1 MSIFEVQKVMVP
13 EPSIA
18 FENQLIKNY
27 MEKTSTNVWDS
38 CLQIIKDN
46 IPNQSFKTWFEP
58 IKPLRLEGSIL
69 TIQVPSLFFY
79 EWLEEHY
86 VGLLRKTIKKHL
98 GEEGRLEYNIV
109 VEKSS
114 ANKPYTTNMPSS
126 GNGAEGKNQ
135 SIPMP
140 VALNKDIKNPFVIPG
155 LKKLQVDPQLNP
167 NYTFDSFIEGD
178 CNRLARSAGYAVAG
192 KPGGTSFN
200 PLMIYGGVG
209 LGKTHLAQA
218 IGNEIKRNIP
228 DKLVIYVSCE
238 KFCQQFVDSLKNN
251 TINDFVNFY
260 QAMDVII
267 MDDVHNF
274 AGKEKTQDIFFH
286 IFNHLHQAGKQVILT
301 SDKPPKDLAGLEE
314 RLLSRFKWGLSADL
328 QIPDLETR
336 MAILKK
342 KMYQDGIELTG
353 DVIEYVAHNID
364 NNVREL
370 EGALVSLLAQATL
383 NRKEIDLNLAKQ
395 MLKNFIKNSSKEIS
409 MEYIQKLVCEYFE
422 VPVEMVKSK
431 TRKREIVQA
440 RQISMYLAKSHT
452 KTSLKSIGAFFGGRD
467 HSTVIYACQTV
478 EDLIDTDKKFK
489 AYVADIQ
496 KKLKMS

>member
-1 MSIFEVQKVMVP
+1 
-13 EPSIA
+13 
-18 FENQLIKNY
+18 
-27 MEKTSTNVWDS
+27 MEKTSTQVWDS

-46 IPNQSFKTWFEP
+46 IPAQSFKTWFEP
-58 IKPLRLEGSIL
+58 IKALRLEGNVL

-86 VGLLRKTIKKHL
+86 VGLLRKTVKKQL

-114 ANKPYTTNMPSS
+114 TTIPFTTNMPSN

-135 SIPMP
+135 SMPMP

-155 LKKLQVDPQLNP
+155 LKKLQVDPQLNA
-167 NYTFDSFIEGD
+167 NYTFENFVEGD
-178 CNRLARSAGYAVAG
+178 CNRLARSAGYAVAA

-218 IGNEIKRNIP
+218 IGNEIKRSMP
-228 DKLVIYVSCE
+228 DKLVLYVSCE
-238 KFCQQFVDSLKNN
+238 KFTQQFVDALKNN
-251 TINDFVNFY
+251 NINDFVNFY
-260 QAMDVII
+260 QAMDVLI

-286 IFNHLHQAGKQVILT
+286 IFNHLHQSGKQLIVT
-301 SDKPPKDLAGLEE
+301 SDKAPKDLAGLEE

-328 QIPDLETR
+328 QVPDLETR
-336 MAILKK
+336 MDILKK
-342 KMYQDGIELTG
+342 KMYADGIDLPGE
-353 DVIEYVAHNID
+353 VIEYVAHNID

-370 EGALVSLLAQATL
+370 EGAMVSLLAQSTL
-383 NRKEIDLNLAKQ
+383 NRKEIDLNLAKS
-395 MLKNFIKNSSKEIS
+395 MLKNFIKNASKEIS
-409 MEYIQKLVCEYFE
+409 MDYIQKLVCEYFE
-422 VPVEMVKSK
+422 VPIEMVKSQ

-440 RQISMYLAKSHT
+440 RQISMYLSKSHT

-489 AYVADIQ
+489 GYVADIQ

>member
-1 MSIFEVQKVMVP
+1 
-13 EPSIA
+13 
-18 FENQLIKNY
+18 
-27 MEKTSTNVWDS
+27 MEKTCTNVWES

-46 IPNQSFKTWFEP
+46 IPTQSFKTWFEP
-58 IKPLRLEGSIL
+58 IIPLRLEESVL

-86 VGLLRKTIKKHL
+86 VGLLRKTVKKHL
-98 GEEGRLEYNIV
+98 GDKGRLEYNIV

-114 ANKPYTTNMPSS
+114 SQKPFTTNLPSS

-140 VALNKDIKNPFVIPG
+140 IALNKDIKNPFVIPG

-167 NYTFDSFIEGD
+167 NYTFENFIEGD
-178 CNRLARSAGYAVAG
+178 CNRLARSAGYAVGA

-218 IGNEIKRNIP
+218 IGNEVKKTMP

-260 QAMDVII
+260 QAMDIII

-286 IFNHLHQAGKQVILT
+286 IFNHLHQSGKQLILT

-328 QIPDLETR
+328 SVPDMETR

-342 KMYQDGIELTG
+342 KMYQDGIELPN
-353 DVIEYVAHNID
+353 DVIEYVANNID

-370 EGALVSLLAQATL
+370 EGAMVSLLAQSTL
-383 NRKEIDLNLAKQ
+383 NKKEIDLALAKQ
-395 MLKNFIKNSSKEIS
+395 MLKNFIKNTSKEIS

-440 RQISMYLAKSHT
+440 RQISMYLSKSHT

-489 AYVADIQ
+489 AYVYDIQ

>member
-1 MSIFEVQKVMVP
+1 
-13 EPSIA
+13 
-18 FENQLIKNY
+18 
-27 MEKTSTNVWDS
+27 MEKTSTHVWNS

-46 IPNQSFKTWFEP
+46 IPAQSFKTWFEP
-58 IKPLRLEGSIL
+58 IKALRLEGNVL

-86 VGLLRKTIKKHL
+86 VGLLRKTVKKQL
-98 GEEGRLEYNIV
+98 GEDGRLEYNIV

-114 ANKPYTTNMPSS
+114 TSIPYTTNMPSN
-126 GNGAEGKNQ
+126 GTGAEGKNQ
-135 SIPMP
+135 SMPMP
-140 VALNKDIKNPFVIPG
+140 ISLNKDIKNPFVIPG
-155 LKKLQVDPQLNP
+155 LKKLQVDPQLNQ
-167 NYTFDSFIEGD
+167 NYTFENFIEGD

-209 LGKTHLAQA
+209 LGKTHLVQA
-218 IGNEIKRNIP
+218 IGNEIKRTLT
-228 DKLVIYVSCE
+228 DKLVLYVSCE
-238 KFCQQFVDSLKNN
+238 KFTQQFVDALKNN
-251 TINDFVNFY
+251 NINDFVNFY
-260 QAMDVII
+260 QAMDVLI

-286 IFNHLHQAGKQVILT
+286 IFNHLHQSGKQLIIT
-301 SDKPPKDLAGLEE
+301 SDKAPKDLSGLEE

-336 MAILKK
+336 MAILNK
-342 KMYQDGIELTG
+342 KMYFDGIELPSE
-353 DVIEYVAHNID
+353 VIEYVAHNID

-370 EGALVSLLAQATL
+370 EGAMVSLLAQSTL
-383 NRKEIDLNLAKQ
+383 NKKEIDLNLAKS

-422 VPVEMVKSK
+422 VPIEMVKSK

-440 RQISMYLAKSHT
+440 RQISMYLAKLHT

-478 EDLIDTDKKFK
+478 DDLIDTDKKFK
-489 AYVADIQ
+489 GYVADIQ

>member
-1 MSIFEVQKVMVP
+1 
-13 EPSIA
+13 
-18 FENQLIKNY
+18 
-27 MEKTSTNVWDS
+27 MEKTCKTVWES

-46 IPNQSFKTWFEP
+46 IPTQSFKTWFEP
-58 IKPLRLEGSIL
+58 IIPLRLEESVL

-86 VGLLRKTIKKHL
+86 VGLLRKTIKKQL
-98 GEEGRLEYNIV
+98 GDTGRLEYNIV

-114 ANKPYTTNMPSS
+114 SQKPYTTNIPSS
-126 GNGAEGKNQ
+126 GNGAEGKTQ

-140 VALNKDIKNPFVIPG
+140 VTLNKDIKNPFVIPG

-167 NYTFDSFIEGD
+167 NYTFENFIEGD
-178 CNRLARSAGYAVAG
+178 CNRLARSAGYAVAA

-218 IGNEIKRNIP
+218 IGNEVKKSMP

-260 QAMDVII
+260 QAMDIII

-274 AGKEKTQDIFFH
+274 AGKDKTQDIFFH
-286 IFNHLHQAGKQVILT
+286 IFNHLHQSGKQLILT

-328 QIPDLETR
+328 SVPDIETR

-342 KMYQDGIELTG
+342 KMYQDGIELPN
-353 DVIEYVAHNID
+353 DVIEYVANNID

-370 EGALVSLLAQATL
+370 EGAMVSLLAQSTL
-383 NRKEIDLNLAKQ
+383 NKKEIDLALAKQ
-395 MLKNFIKNSSKEIS
+395 MLKNFIKNTSKEIS

-489 AYVADIQ
+489 AYVHDIQ

>member
-1 MSIFEVQKVMVP
+1 
-13 EPSIA
+13 
-18 FENQLIKNY
+18 
-27 MEKTSTNVWDS
+27 MEKTGINVWND
-38 CLQIIKDN
+38 CLRIIKDN
-46 IPNQSFKTWFEP
+46 IPAQSFKTWFEP
-58 IKPLRLEGSIL
+58 IKALRLEGNIL

-86 VGLLRKTIKKHL
+86 VGLLRKTVKKQL
-98 GEEGRLEYNIV
+98 GEDGRLEYNIV

-114 ANKPYTTNMPSS
+114 NSKPYTTNMPSN

-135 SIPMP
+135 SMPMP
-140 VALNKDIKNPFVIPG
+140 VSLNKDIKNPFVIPG

-167 NYTFDSFIEGD
+167 NYSFENFIEGD

-218 IGNEIKRNIP
+218 IGNEVKRTIP
-228 DKLVIYVSCE
+228 DKLILYVSCE
-238 KFCQQFVDSLKNN
+238 KFTQQFVDALKNN
-251 TINDFVNFY
+251 NINDFVNFY
-260 QAMDVII
+260 QAMDILI

-286 IFNHLHQAGKQVILT
+286 IFNHLHQSGKQLIIT
-301 SDKPPKDLAGLEE
+301 SDKAPKDLSGLEE

-328 QIPDLETR
+328 QVPDLETR

-342 KMYQDGIELTG
+342 KMYTDGIELPG
-353 DVIEYVAHNID
+353 EVIEYVAHNID

-370 EGALVSLLAQATL
+370 EGAMISLLAQSTL
-383 NRKEIDLNLAKQ
+383 NKKEIDLNLAKS

-409 MEYIQKLVCEYFE
+409 MEYIQKLVCEYFQ

-440 RQISMYLAKSHT
+440 RQISMYLSKSHT

>member
-1 MSIFEVQKVMVP
+1 
-13 EPSIA
+13 
-18 FENQLIKNY
+18 
-27 MEKTSTNVWDS
+27 MEKTCTQVWNN

-46 IPNQSFKTWFEP
+46 IPAQSFKTWFEP
-58 IKPLRLEGSIL
+58 IKALRLDGNVL

-86 VGLLRKTIKKHL
+86 VGLLRKTVKKQL

-114 ANKPYTTNMPSS
+114 NNIPYTTNMPSN

-135 SIPMP
+135 SMPMP
-140 VALNKDIKNPFVIPG
+140 ISLNKDIKNPFVIPG
-155 LKKLQVDPQLNP
+155 LKKLQVDPQLNQ
-167 NYTFDSFIEGD
+167 NYTFENFIEGD

-218 IGNEIKRNIP
+218 IGNEIKRTLT
-228 DKLVIYVSCE
+228 DKLVLYVSCE
-238 KFCQQFVDSLKNN
+238 KFTQQFVDALKNN
-251 TINDFVNFY
+251 NINDFVNFY
-260 QAMDVII
+260 QAMDVLI

-286 IFNHLHQAGKQVILT
+286 IFNHLHQSGKQLIIT
-301 SDKPPKDLAGLEE
+301 SDKAPKDLSGLEE

-342 KMYQDGIELTG
+342 KMYSDGIELPG
-353 DVIEYVAHNID
+353 EVIEYVAHNID

-370 EGALVSLLAQATL
+370 EGAMVSLLAQSTL
-383 NRKEIDLNLAKQ
+383 NKKEIDLNLAKS

-422 VPVEMVKSK
+422 VPIEMVKSK

-440 RQISMYLAKSHT
+440 RQISMYLAKLHT

-478 EDLIDTDKKFK
+478 DDLIDTDKKFK
-489 AYVADIQ
+489 GYVADIQ

>member
-1 MSIFEVQKVMVP
+1 
-13 EPSIA
+13 
-18 FENQLIKNY
+18 
-27 MEKTSTNVWDS
+27 MEKTSVSIWNS

-46 IPNQSFKTWFEP
+46 IPAQSYKTWFEP
-58 IKPLRLEGSIL
+58 VKAVRLEGSVL

-98 GEEGRLEYNIV
+98 GENGRLEYNIV

-114 ANKPYTTNMPSS
+114 TSNPYTTNIPST
-126 GNGAEGKNQ
+126 GNGAEGKRQ
-135 SIPMP
+135 SMP
-140 VALNKDIKNPFVIPG
+140 VPVSLNKDIKNPFVIPG
-155 LKKLQVDPQLNP
+155 LKKLQVDPQLNQQ
-167 NYTFDSFIEGD
+167 YTFDNFIEGE
-178 CNRLARSAGYAVAG
+178 CNRLARSAGFAVAA

-209 LGKTHLAQA
+209 LGKTHLVQA
-218 IGNEIKRNIP
+218 IGNEIKQKLP

-274 AGKEKTQDIFFH
+274 AGKERTQDIFFH

-301 SDKPPKDLAGLEE
+301 SDKAPKDLAGLEE
-314 RLLSRFKWGLSADL
+314 RLLSRFKWGLSADM

-342 KMYQDGIELTG
+342 KMYSDGIELPEN
-353 DVIEYVAHNID
+353 VIEYVAHQID
-364 NNVREL
+364 NSVREL
-370 EGALVSLLAQATL
+370 EGAMVSLLAQATL
-383 NRKEIDLNLAKQ
+383 NKKEIDLSLARS
-395 MLKNFIKNSSKEIS
+395 MLKNFIKHSSKEIS
-409 MEYIQKLVCEYFE
+409 MEFIQKLVCDYFE

-431 TRKREIVQA
+431 IRKREIVQA
-440 RQISMYLAKSHT
+440 RQISMYLAKNHT

-478 EDLIDTDKKFK
+478 EDLIETDKKFK
-489 AYVADIQ
+489 SYVQDIQ
-496 KKLKMS
+496 KKLRSN

>member
-1 MSIFEVQKVMVP
+1 
-13 EPSIA
+13 
-18 FENQLIKNY
+18 
-27 MEKTSTNVWDS
+27 MEKTCTSVWYN

-46 IPNQSFKTWFEP
+46 IPAQSFKTWFEP
-58 IKPLRLEGSIL
+58 IRALRLEGDVL

-86 VGLLRKTIKKHL
+86 VGLLRKTVKKQL
-98 GEEGRLEYNIV
+98 GEGGRLEYNIV

-114 ANKPYTTNMPSS
+114 TSIPYTTNMPSN
-126 GNGAEGKNQ
+126 GNGAEGKKQ
-135 SIPMP
+135 SMPMP
-140 VALNKDIKNPFVIPG
+140 ISLNKDIKNPFVIPG
-155 LKKLQVDPQLNP
+155 LKKLQVDPQLNQ
-167 NYTFDSFIEGD
+167 NYTFENFIEGD

-200 PLMIYGGVG
+200 PLMVYGGVG
-209 LGKTHLAQA
+209 LGKTHLVQA
-218 IGNEIKRNIP
+218 IGNEIKRTLT
-228 DKLVIYVSCE
+228 DKLVLYVSCE
-238 KFCQQFVDSLKNN
+238 KFTQQFVDALKNN
-251 TINDFVNFY
+251 NINDFVNFY
-260 QAMDVII
+260 QAMDVLI

-286 IFNHLHQAGKQVILT
+286 IFNHLHQSGKQLIIT
-301 SDKPPKDLAGLEE
+301 SDKSPKDLSGLEE

-328 QIPDLETR
+328 QVPDLETR

-342 KMYQDGIELTG
+342 KMYSDGIELPG
-353 DVIEYVAHNID
+353 EVIEYVAHNID

-370 EGALVSLLAQATL
+370 EGAMVSLLAQSTL
-383 NRKEIDLNLAKQ
+383 NKKEIDLNLAKS

-422 VPVEMVKSK
+422 VPIEMVKSK

-440 RQISMYLAKSHT
+440 RQISMYLAKLHT

-478 EDLIDTDKKFK
+478 DDLIDTDKKFK
-489 AYVADIQ
+489 GYVADIQ

>member
-1 MSIFEVQKVMVP
+1 
-13 EPSIA
+13 
-18 FENQLIKNY
+18 
-27 MEKTSTNVWDS
+27 MEKTSTQVWDS

-46 IPNQSFKTWFEP
+46 IPAQSFKTWFEP
-58 IKPLRLEGSIL
+58 IKALRLEGNVL

-86 VGLLRKTIKKHL
+86 VGLLRKTVKKQL

-114 ANKPYTTNMPSS
+114 TSIPFTTNMPSN

-135 SIPMP
+135 SMPMP

-155 LKKLQVDPQLNP
+155 LKKLQVDPQLNA
-167 NYTFDSFIEGD
+167 NYTFENFVEGD
-178 CNRLARSAGYAVAG
+178 CNRLGRSAGYAVAA

-209 LGKTHLAQA
+209 LGKTHLTQA
-218 IGNEIKRNIP
+218 IGNEIKRSMP
-228 DKLVIYVSCE
+228 DKLVLYVSCE
-238 KFCQQFVDSLKNN
+238 KFTQQFVDALKNN
-251 TINDFVNFY
+251 NINDFVNFY
-260 QAMDVII
+260 QAMDVLI

-286 IFNHLHQAGKQVILT
+286 IFNHLHQSGKQLIVT
-301 SDKPPKDLAGLEE
+301 SDKAPKDLAGLEE

-328 QIPDLETR
+328 QVPDLETR

-342 KMYQDGIELTG
+342 KMYADGIDLPGE
-353 DVIEYVAHNID
+353 VIEYVAHNID

-370 EGALVSLLAQATL
+370 EGAMVSLLAQSTL
-383 NRKEIDLNLAKQ
+383 NRKEIDLNLAKS
-395 MLKNFIKNSSKEIS
+395 MLKNFIKNASKEIS
-409 MEYIQKLVCEYFE
+409 MDYIQKLVCEYFE
-422 VPVEMVKSK
+422 VPIEMVKSQ

-440 RQISMYLAKSHT
+440 RQISMYLSKSHT

-489 AYVADIQ
+489 GYVADIQ

>member
-1 MSIFEVQKVMVP
+1 
-13 EPSIA
+13 
-18 FENQLIKNY
+18 
-27 MEKTSTNVWDS
+27 MEKTCTSVWEN

-46 IPNQSFKTWFEP
+46 IPTQSFKTWFEP
-58 IKPLRLEGSIL
+58 IIPLRLEASVL

-86 VGLLRKTIKKHL
+86 VGLLRKTVKKHL
-98 GEEGRLEYNIV
+98 GDSGRLEYNIV

-114 ANKPYTTNMPSS
+114 SKKPYTTNLPSS
-126 GNGAEGKNQ
+126 GNGAEGKSQ

-167 NYTFDSFIEGD
+167 NYTFDNFIEGD
-178 CNRLARSAGYAVAG
+178 CNRLARSAGYAVAA

-218 IGNEIKRNIP
+218 IGNEVKRNMP

-260 QAMDVII
+260 QAMDIII

-274 AGKEKTQDIFFH
+274 AGKDKTQDIFFH
-286 IFNHLHQAGKQVILT
+286 IFNHLHQSGKQLIIT

-328 QIPDLETR
+328 SVPDIETR

-342 KMYQDGIELTG
+342 KMYQDGIELPN
-353 DVIEYVAHNID
+353 DVIEYVANNID

-370 EGALVSLLAQATL
+370 EGAMVSLLAQSTL
-383 NRKEIDLNLAKQ
+383 NKKEIDLALAKQ
-395 MLKNFIKNSSKEIS
+395 MLKNFIKNTSKEIS

-489 AYVADIQ
+489 AYVQDIQ

>member
-1 MSIFEVQKVMVP
+1 
-13 EPSIA
+13 
-18 FENQLIKNY
+18 
-27 MEKTSTNVWDS
+27 MEKTCTQVWNN

-46 IPNQSFKTWFEP
+46 IPAQSFKTWFEP
-58 IKPLRLEGSIL
+58 IKALRLEGNVL

-86 VGLLRKTIKKHL
+86 VGLLRKTVKKQL

-114 ANKPYTTNMPSS
+114 NNIPYTTNMPSN

-135 SIPMP
+135 SMPMP
-140 VALNKDIKNPFVIPG
+140 ISLNKDIKNPFVIPG
-155 LKKLQVDPQLNP
+155 LKKLQVDPQLNQ
-167 NYTFDSFIEGD
+167 NYTFENFIEGD

-218 IGNEIKRNIP
+218 IGNEIKRTLT
-228 DKLVIYVSCE
+228 DKLVLYVSCE
-238 KFCQQFVDSLKNN
+238 KFTQQFVDALKNN
-251 TINDFVNFY
+251 NINDFVNFY
-260 QAMDVII
+260 QAMDVLI

-286 IFNHLHQAGKQVILT
+286 IFNHLHQSGKQLIIT
-301 SDKPPKDLAGLEE
+301 SDKSPKDLSGLEE

-342 KMYQDGIELTG
+342 KMYSDGIELPG
-353 DVIEYVAHNID
+353 EVIEYVAHNID

-370 EGALVSLLAQATL
+370 EGAMVSLLAQSTL
-383 NRKEIDLNLAKQ
+383 NKKEIDLNLAKS

-422 VPVEMVKSK
+422 VPIEMVKSK

-440 RQISMYLAKSHT
+440 RQISMYLAKLHT

-478 EDLIDTDKKFK
+478 DDLIDTDKKFK
-489 AYVADIQ
+489 GYVADIQ

>member
-1 MSIFEVQKVMVP
+1 
-13 EPSIA
+13 
-18 FENQLIKNY
+18 
-27 MEKTSTNVWDS
+27 MEKTSTHVWNN

-46 IPNQSFKTWFEP
+46 IPAQSFKTWFEP
-58 IKPLRLEGSIL
+58 IKALRLEGNIL

-86 VGLLRKTIKKHL
+86 VGLLRKTVKKQL

-114 ANKPYTTNMPSS
+114 TSIPYTTNMPSN

-135 SIPMP
+135 SMPMP
-140 VALNKDIKNPFVIPG
+140 ISLNKDIKNPFIIPG
-155 LKKLQVDPQLNP
+155 LKKLQVDPQLNQ
-167 NYTFDSFIEGD
+167 NYTFENFIEGD

-200 PLMIYGGVG
+200 PLMIYGSVG

-218 IGNEIKRNIP
+218 IGNEIKRTLP
-228 DKLVIYVSCE
+228 DKLVLYVSCE
-238 KFCQQFVDSLKNN
+238 KFTQQFVDALKNN
-251 TINDFVNFY
+251 NINDFVNFY
-260 QAMDVII
+260 QAMDVLI

-286 IFNHLHQAGKQVILT
+286 IFNHLHQSGKQLIIT
-301 SDKPPKDLAGLEE
+301 SDKAPKDLSGLEE

-336 MAILKK
+336 MAILNK
-342 KMYQDGIELTG
+342 KMYSDGIELPTE
-353 DVIEYVAHNID
+353 VIEYVAHNID

-370 EGALVSLLAQATL
+370 EGAMVSLLAQSTL
-383 NRKEIDLNLAKQ
+383 NKKEIDLNLAKS

-409 MEYIQKLVCEYFE
+409 MEYIQSLVCEYFE
-422 VPVEMVKSK
+422 VPIDMVKSK

-440 RQISMYLAKSHT
+440 RQISMYLAKLHT

-478 EDLIDTDKKFK
+478 DDLIDTDKKFK

>member
-1 MSIFEVQKVMVP
+1 MWE
-13 EPSIA
+13 
-18 FENQLIKNY
+18 
-27 MEKTSTNVWDS
+27 S

-46 IPNQSFKTWFEP
+46 IPTQSFKTWFEP
-58 IKPLRLEGSIL
+58 IIPLRLEESVL

-86 VGLLRKTIKKHL
+86 VGLLRKTIKKQL
-98 GEEGRLEYNIV
+98 GDTGRLEYNIV

-114 ANKPYTTNMPSS
+114 SQKPYTTNIPSS
-126 GNGAEGKNQ
+126 GNGAEGKTQ

-140 VALNKDIKNPFVIPG
+140 VTLNKDIKNPFVIPG

-167 NYTFDSFIEGD
+167 NYTFENFIEGD
-178 CNRLARSAGYAVAG
+178 CNRLARSAGYAVAA

-200 PLMIYGGVG
+200 PLLIYGGVG

-218 IGNEIKRNIP
+218 IGNEVKKSMP

-260 QAMDVII
+260 QAMDIII

-274 AGKEKTQDIFFH
+274 AGKDKTQDIFFH
-286 IFNHLHQAGKQVILT
+286 IFNHLHQSGKQLILT

-328 QIPDLETR
+328 SVPDIETR

-342 KMYQDGIELTG
+342 KMYQDGIELPN
-353 DVIEYVAHNID
+353 DVIEYVANNID

-370 EGALVSLLAQATL
+370 EGAMVSLLAQSTL
-383 NRKEIDLNLAKQ
+383 NKKEIDLALAKQ
-395 MLKNFIKNSSKEIS
+395 MLKNFIKNTSKEIS

-489 AYVADIQ
+489 AYVHDIQ

>member
-1 MSIFEVQKVMVP
+1 
-13 EPSIA
+13 
-18 FENQLIKNY
+18 
-27 MEKTSTNVWDS
+27 MEKTCTEVWDN

-46 IPNQSFKTWFEP
+46 IPAQSFKTWFEP
-58 IKPLRLEGSIL
+58 IKSLRLEGNVL

-86 VGLLRKTIKKHL
+86 VGLLRKTVKKQL

-114 ANKPYTTNMPSS
+114 NSTPFTTNMPSNS
-126 GNGAEGKNQ
+126 NGAEAKNQ
-135 SIPMP
+135 SMPMP

-167 NYTFDSFIEGD
+167 NYNFDNFVEGD
-178 CNRLARSAGYAVAG
+178 CNRLARSAGYAVAA

-218 IGNEIKRNIP
+218 IGNEIKRNMP
-228 DKLVIYVSCE
+228 DKLVLYVSCE
-238 KFCQQFVDSLKNN
+238 KFTQQFVDALKNN
-251 TINDFVNFY
+251 NINDFVNFY
-260 QAMDVII
+260 QAMDVLI

-286 IFNHLHQAGKQVILT
+286 IFNHLHQSGKQLIVT
-301 SDKPPKDLAGLEE
+301 SDKAPKDLAGLEE

-328 QIPDLETR
+328 QVPDLETR
-336 MAILKK
+336 MAILKT
-342 KMYQDGIELTG
+342 KMYSDGIDLPSE
-353 DVIEYVAHNID
+353 VIEYVAHNID

-370 EGALVSLLAQATL
+370 EGAMVSLLAQSTL
-383 NRKEIDLNLAKQ
+383 NKKEIDLNLAKS

-409 MEYIQKLVCEYFE
+409 MDYIQKLVCEYFE
-422 VPVEMVKSK
+422 VPVEMVKSQ

-489 AYVADIQ
+489 GYVADIQ

>member
-1 MSIFEVQKVMVP
+1 
-13 EPSIA
+13 
-18 FENQLIKNY
+18 
-27 MEKTSTNVWDS
+27 MEKTCASVWTN

-46 IPNQSFKTWFEP
+46 IPTQSFKTWFEP
-58 IKPLRLEGSIL
+58 IIPLRLEESIL

-86 VGLLRKTIKKHL
+86 VGLLRKTIKKQL
-98 GEEGRLEYNIV
+98 GDSGRLEYNIV

-114 ANKPYTTNMPSS
+114 SQKPYTTNIPSS
-126 GNGAEGKNQ
+126 GNGAEGKTQ

-140 VALNKDIKNPFVIPG
+140 LALNKDIKNPFVIPG

-167 NYTFDSFIEGD
+167 NYTFENFIEGD
-178 CNRLARSAGYAVAG
+178 CNRLARSAGYAVGA

-218 IGNEIKRNIP
+218 IGNEVKKTMP

-260 QAMDVII
+260 QAMDIII

-274 AGKEKTQDIFFH
+274 AGKDKTQDIFFH
-286 IFNHLHQAGKQVILT
+286 IFNHLHQSGKQLILT

-328 QIPDLETR
+328 SVPDIETR

-342 KMYQDGIELTG
+342 KMYQDGIELPN
-353 DVIEYVAHNID
+353 DVIEYVANNID

-370 EGALVSLLAQATL
+370 EGAMVSLLAQSTL
-383 NRKEIDLNLAKQ
+383 NKKEIDLALAKQ
-395 MLKNFIKNSSKEIS
+395 MLKNFIKNTSKEIS

-422 VPVEMVKSK
+422 VPIEMVKSK

-489 AYVADIQ
+489 AYVHDIQ

>member
-1 MSIFEVQKVMVP
+1 
-13 EPSIA
+13 
-18 FENQLIKNY
+18 
-27 MEKTSTNVWDS
+27 MEKTSTQVWDS

-46 IPNQSFKTWFEP
+46 IPAQSFKTWFEP
-58 IKPLRLEGSIL
+58 IKALRLEGNVL

-86 VGLLRKTIKKHL
+86 VGLLRKTVKKQL

-114 ANKPYTTNMPSS
+114 TTIPFTTNMPSN

-135 SIPMP
+135 SMPMP

-155 LKKLQVDPQLNP
+155 LKKLQVDPQLNA
-167 NYTFDSFIEGD
+167 NYTFENFVEGD
-178 CNRLARSAGYAVAG
+178 CNRLARSAGYAVAA

-218 IGNEIKRNIP
+218 IGNEIKRSMP
-228 DKLVIYVSCE
+228 DKLVLYVSCE
-238 KFCQQFVDSLKNN
+238 KFTQQFVDALKNN
-251 TINDFVNFY
+251 NINDFVNFY
-260 QAMDVII
+260 QAMDVLI

-286 IFNHLHQAGKQVILT
+286 IFNHLHQSGKQLIVT
-301 SDKPPKDLAGLEE
+301 SDKAPKDLAGLEE

-328 QIPDLETR
+328 QVPDLETR

-342 KMYQDGIELTG
+342 KMYADGIDLPGE
-353 DVIEYVAHNID
+353 VIEYVAHNID

-370 EGALVSLLAQATL
+370 EGAMVSLLAQSTL
-383 NRKEIDLNLAKQ
+383 NRKEIDLNLAKA
-395 MLKNFIKNSSKEIS
+395 MLKNFIKNASKEIS
-409 MEYIQKLVCEYFE
+409 MDYIQKLVCEYFE
-422 VPVEMVKSK
+422 VPIEMVKSQ

-440 RQISMYLAKSHT
+440 RQISMYLSKSHT

-489 AYVADIQ
+489 GYVADIQ

>member
-1 MSIFEVQKVMVP
+1 
-13 EPSIA
+13 
-18 FENQLIKNY
+18 
-27 MEKTSTNVWDS
+27 
-38 CLQIIKDN
+38 
-46 IPNQSFKTWFEP
+46 
-58 IKPLRLEGSIL
+58 
-69 TIQVPSLFFY
+69 
-79 EWLEEHY
+79 
-86 VGLLRKTIKKHL
+86 
-98 GEEGRLEYNIV
+98 V

-114 ANKPYTTNMPSS
+114 TTIPFTTNMPSN

-135 SIPMP
+135 SMPMP

-155 LKKLQVDPQLNP
+155 LKKLQVDPQLNA
-167 NYTFDSFIEGD
+167 NYTFENFVEGD
-178 CNRLARSAGYAVAG
+178 CNRLARSAGYAVAA

-218 IGNEIKRNIP
+218 IGNEIKRSMP
-228 DKLVIYVSCE
+228 DKLVLYVSCE
-238 KFCQQFVDSLKNN
+238 KFTQQFVDALKNN
-251 TINDFVNFY
+251 NINDFVNFY
-260 QAMDVII
+260 QAMDVLI

-286 IFNHLHQAGKQVILT
+286 IFNHLHQSGKQLIVT
-301 SDKPPKDLAGLEE
+301 SDKAPKDLAGLEE

-328 QIPDLETR
+328 QVPDLETR

-342 KMYQDGIELTG
+342 KMYADGIDLPSE
-353 DVIEYVAHNID
+353 VIEYVAHNID

-370 EGALVSLLAQATL
+370 EGAMVSLLAQSTL
-383 NRKEIDLNLAKQ
+383 NRKEIDLNLAKS
-395 MLKNFIKNSSKEIS
+395 MLKNFIKNASKEIS
-409 MEYIQKLVCEYFE
+409 MDYIQKLVCEYFE
-422 VPVEMVKSK
+422 VPIEMVKSQ

-440 RQISMYLAKSHT
+440 RQISMYLSKSHT

-489 AYVADIQ
+489 GYVADIQ

>member
-1 MSIFEVQKVMVP
+1 
-13 EPSIA
+13 
-18 FENQLIKNY
+18 
-27 MEKTSTNVWDS
+27 MEKTCTNVWS
-38 CLQIIKDN
+38 QCLQIIKDN
-46 IPNQSFKTWFEP
+46 IPTQSFKTWFEP
-58 IKPLRLEGSIL
+58 IKALRLEGNVL

-86 VGLLRKTIKKHL
+86 VGLLRKTVKKEL
-98 GEEGRLEYNIV
+98 GDEGRLEYNIV

-114 ANKPYTTNMPSS
+114 QSKPYTTNMPSN
-126 GNGAEGKNQ
+126 GNGSDAKKQ
-135 SIPMP
+135 SMHIP
-140 VALNKDIKNPFVIPG
+140 VALNKDIRNPFIIPG
-155 LKKLQVDPQLNP
+155 LKKLQVDPQLNH
-167 NYTFDSFIEGD
+167 NYSFENFIEGD
-178 CNRLARSAGYAVAG
+178 CNRLARSAGFAVAG

-200 PLMIYGGVG
+200 PLMLYGGVG

-218 IGNEIKRNIP
+218 IGNEIKRSHP

-286 IFNHLHQAGKQVILT
+286 IFNHLHQSGKQVILT

-328 QIPDLETR
+328 QVPDLETR
-336 MAILKK
+336 MAILKM
-342 KMYQDGIELTG
+342 KMYTDGIELPG
-353 DVIEYVAHNID
+353 EVIEYVAHNID

-370 EGALVSLLAQATL
+370 EGAMVSLLAQSTL
-383 NRKEIDLNLAKQ
+383 NKKEIDLSLAKS
-395 MLKNFIKNSSKEIS
+395 MLKNFIKNTSKEIS

-422 VPVEMVKSK
+422 VPIEMVKSK

-440 RQISMYLAKSHT
+440 RQISMYLSKSHT

-489 AYVADIQ
+489 AYVQDIQ

>member
-1 MSIFEVQKVMVP
+1 
-13 EPSIA
+13 
-18 FENQLIKNY
+18 
-27 MEKTSTNVWDS
+27 MEKTCASVWDS

-46 IPNQSFKTWFEP
+46 IPTQSFKTWFEP
-58 IKPLRLEGSIL
+58 ISPLRLEGSIL

-86 VGLLRKTIKKHL
+86 VGLLRKTIKNQL
-98 GEEGRLEYNIV
+98 GESGRLEYNIV

-114 ANKPYTTNMPSS
+114 SQKPYTTNIPSS

-140 VALNKDIKNPFVIPG
+140 VTLNKDIKNPFVIPG

-167 NYTFDSFIEGD
+167 NYTFESFVEGD
-178 CNRLARSAGYAVAG
+178 CNRLARSAGYAVAA

-200 PLMIYGGVG
+200 PLLIYGGVG

-218 IGNEIKRNIP
+218 IGNEIKRDMP

-274 AGKEKTQDIFFH
+274 AGKDKTQDIFFH
-286 IFNHLHQAGKQVILT
+286 IFNHLHQSGKQLIIT
-301 SDKPPKDLAGLEE
+301 SDKAPKDLAGLEE

-328 QIPDLETR
+328 SVPDIETR

-342 KMYQDGIELTG
+342 KMYQDGIELPY

-370 EGALVSLLAQATL
+370 EGAMVSLLAQSTL
-383 NRKEIDLNLAKQ
+383 NKKEIDISLAKQ
-395 MLKNFIKNSSKEIS
+395 MLKNFIKNTSKEIS

-489 AYVADIQ
+489 AYVHDIQ

>member
-1 MSIFEVQKVMVP
+1 
-13 EPSIA
+13 
-18 FENQLIKNY
+18 
-27 MEKTSTNVWDS
+27 MEKTGTNVWIS

-46 IPNQSFKTWFEP
+46 IPAQSFKTWFEP
-58 IKPLRLEGSIL
+58 IKALRLEGSVL

-86 VGLLRKTIKKHL
+86 VGLLRKTIKKQL
-98 GEEGRLEYNIV
+98 GDEGRLEYNIV
-109 VEKSS
+109 VDQSS
-114 ANKPYTTNMPSS
+114 SSKPYTTNMPSH
-126 GNGAEGKNQ
+126 GNGSDGKNQ
-135 SIPMP
+135 SMPIPISI
-140 VALNKDIKNPFVIPG
+140 NKDIKNPFVIPG
-155 LKKLQVDPQLNP
+155 LKKLQFDPQLNQ
-167 NYTFDSFIEGD
+167 NYTFESFIEGD

-209 LGKTHLAQA
+209 LGKTHLVHA
-218 IGNEIKRNIP
+218 IGNEIKRSLS
-228 DKLVIYVSCE
+228 DKLVLYVSSE
-238 KFCQQFVDSLKNN
+238 KFTTQFVESLKQNN
-251 TINDFVNFY
+251 INDFVNFY
-260 QAMDVII
+260 QAMDVLI
-267 MDDVHNF
+267 MDDVHNLT
-274 AGKEKTQDIFFH
+274 GKEKTQDIFFH
-286 IFNHLHQAGKQVILT
+286 IFNHLHQSGKQIILT
-301 SDKPPKDLAGLEE
+301 SDRAPKDLAGLEE

-328 QIPDLETR
+328 QIPDIETR

-342 KMYQDGIELTG
+342 KIYQDGIELP
-353 DVIEYVAHNID
+353 DEVVEYVAHNID

-370 EGALVSLLAQATL
+370 EGAMVSLLAQSTL

-395 MLKNFIKNSSKEIS
+395 MLKNFIKNTNKEIS
-409 MEYIQKLVCEYFE
+409 MEFIQKLVCEYFE
-422 VPVEMVKSK
+422 VPVEMVKSP

-452 KTSLKSIGAFFGGRD
+452 KSSLKTIGQFFGGRD

-489 AYVADIQ
+489 GYVADIQ

>member
-1 MSIFEVQKVMVP
+1 
-13 EPSIA
+13 
-18 FENQLIKNY
+18 
-27 MEKTSTNVWDS
+27 MEKTCTSVWYN

-46 IPNQSFKTWFEP
+46 IPTQSFKTWFEP
-58 IKPLRLEGSIL
+58 IRALRLEGDVL

-86 VGLLRKTIKKHL
+86 VGLLRKTVKKQL
-98 GEEGRLEYNIV
+98 GEGGRLEYNIV

-114 ANKPYTTNMPSS
+114 TSIPYTTNMPSN
-126 GNGAEGKNQ
+126 GNGAEGKRQ

-140 VALNKDIKNPFVIPG
+140 ISLNKDIKNPFVIPG
-155 LKKLQVDPQLNP
+155 LKKLQVDPQLNQ
-167 NYTFDSFIEGD
+167 NYTFENFIEGD

-200 PLMIYGGVG
+200 PLMVYGGVG
-209 LGKTHLAQA
+209 LGKTHLVQA
-218 IGNEIKRNIP
+218 IGNEIKRTLT
-228 DKLVIYVSCE
+228 DKLVLYVSCE
-238 KFCQQFVDSLKNN
+238 KFTQQFVDALKNN
-251 TINDFVNFY
+251 NINDFVNFY
-260 QAMDVII
+260 QAMDVLI

-286 IFNHLHQAGKQVILT
+286 IFNHLHQSGKQLIIT
-301 SDKPPKDLAGLEE
+301 SDKSPKDLSGLEE

-328 QIPDLETR
+328 QVPDLETR

-342 KMYQDGIELTG
+342 KMYSDGIELPSE
-353 DVIEYVAHNID
+353 VIEYVAHNID

-370 EGALVSLLAQATL
+370 EGAMVSLLAQSTL
-383 NRKEIDLNLAKQ
+383 NKKEIDLNLAKS

-422 VPVEMVKSK
+422 VPIEMVKSK

-440 RQISMYLAKSHT
+440 RQISMYLAKIHT

-478 EDLIDTDKKFK
+478 DDLIDTDKKFK
-489 AYVADIQ
+489 GYVADIQ

>member
-1 MSIFEVQKVMVP
+1 
-13 EPSIA
+13 
-18 FENQLIKNY
+18 
-27 MEKTSTNVWDS
+27 MEKTGTNVWIN

-46 IPNQSFKTWFEP
+46 IPAQSFKTWFEP
-58 IKPLRLEGSIL
+58 IKALRLEGSVL

-86 VGLLRKTIKKHL
+86 VGLLRKTIKKQL
-98 GEEGRLEYNIV
+98 GDEGRLEYNIV
-109 VEKSS
+109 VDQSS
-114 ANKPYTTNMPSS
+114 SSKPYTTNMPSH
-126 GNGAEGKNQ
+126 GNGSEGKNQ
-135 SIPMP
+135 SMPIPISI
-140 VALNKDIKNPFVIPG
+140 NKDIKNPFVIPG
-155 LKKLQVDPQLNP
+155 LKKLQVDPQLNQ
-167 NYTFDSFIEGD
+167 NYTFESFIEGD

-209 LGKTHLAQA
+209 LGKTHLVHA
-218 IGNEIKRNIP
+218 IGNEIKRSLS
-228 DKLVIYVSCE
+228 DKLVLYVSSE
-238 KFCQQFVDSLKNN
+238 KFTNQFVESLKQNN
-251 TINDFVNFY
+251 INDFVNFY
-260 QAMDVII
+260 QAMDVLI
-267 MDDVHNF
+267 MDDVHNL

-286 IFNHLHQAGKQVILT
+286 IFNHLHQSGKQIILT
-301 SDKPPKDLAGLEE
+301 SDKPPKDLGGLEE

-328 QIPDLETR
+328 QIPDIETR

-342 KMYQDGIELTG
+342 KIYQDGIELP
-353 DVIEYVAHNID
+353 DEVVEYVAHNID

-370 EGALVSLLAQATL
+370 EGAMVSLLAQSTL

-395 MLKNFIKNSSKEIS
+395 MLKNFIKNTNKEIS
-409 MEYIQKLVCEYFE
+409 MEFIQKLVCEYFE
-422 VPVEMVKSK
+422 VPIEMVKSA

-452 KTSLKSIGAFFGGRD
+452 KSSLKTIGQFFGGRD

-489 AYVADIQ
+489 GYVADIQ